1 MALAINSN
9 MVDTLKMGKL
19 TALLCVLVLLIV
31 SAACSLGSYDSFD
44 SAYSSAQSK
53 FKEQDYSAA
62 QEAFAAA
69 LELAPDHSQRAL
81 ARNGLAECLLESKDG
96 DGCRK
101 LAEETLQDFYG
112 EPDWPQA
119 HALRLIAESY
129 RREKRVEE
137 MRSILDRITIFK
149 SGSNEHMADHV
160 RLGVASMLWQ
170 EKLHDESNEQYQIV
184 IDAGR
189 RYRFWAAFWL
199 AHGAFKSGNL
209 DEARG
214 RLDKLRAEIPE
225 IDTTMGGADRQ
236 LRTAVESLSA
246 RLGEE

>member
-9 MVDTLKMGKL
+9 IVDALKMSNL
-19 TALLCVLVLLIV
+19 TALFSVTVLLTV
-31 SAACSLGSYDSFD
+31 SAACGRASHDSFD
-44 SAYSSAQSK
+44 SAYASAQSK

-69 LELAPDHSQRAL
+69 LELAPDHLQRAR

-96 DGCRK
+96 DGCRN

-129 RREKRVEE
+129 RREKRVDE
-137 MRSILDRITIFK
+137 MRSILDRIGIFQSK
-149 SGSNEHMADHV
+149 SNEIIGDFV
-160 RLGVASMLWQ
+160 RLGVASMLKQ
-170 EKLHDESNEQYQIV
+170 EGLHNEGNEQYQIV
-184 IDAGR
+184 IDSGR
-189 RYRFWAAFWL
+189 SYRFWAMFWL
-199 AHGAFKSGNL
+199 ARGAFESGNL

-214 RLDKLRAEIPE
+214 RLTKLRAEMSDAE
-225 IDTTMGGADRQ
+225 TVTAAAEVRE
-236 LRTAVESLSA
+236 AVEGLSV
-246 RLGEE
+246 RLGAE